1 MTTTERM
8 IPIAYEL
15 ATRVHTGTRDNV
27 NQLLNN
33 LTTSEKD
40 ALTITLAR
48 MIHLGADHDR
58 QLRPCGTH
66 AAYVRHKNNNEPI
79 DPWCLHAERA
89 YQRNRKRTQRRAA

>member
-15 ATRVHTGTRDNV
+15 ATRVHTGTRDDV
-27 NQLLNN
+27 NQLLTS
-33 LTTSEKD
+33 LTAGERD

-48 MIHLGADHDR
+48 MIHLGANHDR

-66 AAYVRHKNNNEPI
+66 AAYTRHKTHNEPI

>member
-15 ATRVHTGTRDNV
+15 ATRVHRGTRHDV
-27 NQLLNN
+27 NELLAS
-33 LTTSEKD
+33 LTTNERD

-48 MIHLGADHDR
+48 MIHIGADTNR
-58 QLRPCGTH
+58 RLRPCGTH
-66 AAYVRHKNNNEPI
+66 AAYTRHKNNNEPI